1 MKLQATVLAGLLAAG
16 LSLPVVAQAQQGPP
30 PPPPQSQHGDW
41 MMRRFSDLN
50 PTDAQKSQIQTLMQ
64 NYRQAHP
71 RGSTPDPDAR
81 KQLRAQI
88 DAVLTPD
95 QRAQLKADEAKMRAQ
110 RQGNDTNNLPP
121 APGATPN

>member
-41 MMRRFSDLN
+41 MMHRFSDLN
-50 PTDAQKSQIQTLMQ
+50 LTDAQKSQIQTLMQ

-110 RQGNDTNNLPP
+110 RQGNDTNNPPP